1 MNDGWPNIH
10 PIGNNRLPRCVAKR
24 GGSVGLGG
32 IVAQLFHPYADTA
45 LRIILFGLAA
55 SPALLIGAGFAIT
68 RSPYVTG
75 QEAVHTQ
82 PVPFSHEHHVGFDRL
97 DCRYCHFGVET
108 SRWAGI
114 PPTEVCMTC
123 HSQLFAQASVLAP
136 VRDSLALK
144 KPIVW
149 ARVHALPD
157 YVYFDHSIHVA
168 KGVGCTTCHGQVDQM
183 PLMKQAQSMT
193 MGWCLDC
200 HRNPGPNLR
209 KPEEVFTTSW
219 TPPPNQNEEGRKLM
233 ERYHIDTAHLT
244 DCSVCHR

>member
-1 MNDGWPNIH
+1 MT
-10 PIGNNRLPRCVAKR
+10 RLR
-24 GGSVGLGG
+24 GGKVGLGG

-45 LRIILFGLAA
+45 VRIVLFGLAA

-75 QEAVHTQ
+75 QDIVHTQ
-82 PVPFSHEHHVGFDRL
+82 PVPFSHEHHVGFDGL

-136 VRDSLALK
+136 VRESLALK

-157 YVYFDHSIHVA
+157 YVYFDHSVHVA

-200 HRNPGPNLR
+200 HRNPGPRLR
-209 KPEEVFTTSW
+209 KPDEVFATAW

-233 ERYHIDTAHLT
+233 ARYHIDTAHLT

>member
-1 MNDGWPNIH
+1 
-10 PIGNNRLPRCVAKR
+10 
-24 GGSVGLGG
+24 
-32 IVAQLFHPYADTA
+32 
-45 LRIILFGLAA
+45 
-55 SPALLIGAGFAIT
+55 
-68 RSPYVTG
+68 
-75 QEAVHTQ
+75 
-82 PVPFSHEHHVGFDRL
+82 
-97 DCRYCHFGVET
+97 
-108 SRWAGI
+108 
-114 PPTEVCMTC
+114 MTC

-136 VRDSLALK
+136 VRESLALK

-157 YVYFDHSIHVA
+157 YVYFDHSVHVA

-209 KPEEVFTTSW
+209 KPEEVFATSW

-233 ERYHIDTAHLT
+233 ARYHIDTAHLT